1 MLKSKES
8 LSTEMEGRII
18 QAATTVFVKWG
29 RKASSM
35 QLIADEAGIN
45 RTLLNYYFRSKDK
58 LFNIVFESVF
68 SELIGQALKILDSD
82 MDIIDKLDR
91 FIDVYI
97 TGLLS
102 NPYIPV
108 FILNELNTN
117 PEHLVGL
124 FKSTGL
130 KPIKLK
136 EDLLKAM
143 DEGRIIKTDPVH
155 LIVNL
160 ISMIAFPLAAK
171 PLISGMI
178 LSDSEINF
186 DDFMK
191 ERIPKLKEYFINS
204 IIP

>member
-1 MLKSKES
+1 MNSQES
-8 LSTEMEGRII
+8 LSTEMESRII
-18 QAATTVFVKWG
+18 EAATTVFVKWG

-68 SELIGQALKILDSD
+68 SDLIGQALVILESD
-82 MDIIDKLDR
+82 IDIIDKLDQ

-117 PEHLVGL
+117 PEHLIGL
-124 FKSTGL
+124 FKNTGL

-143 DEGRIIKTDPVH
+143 DQGRIRRMDPLH

-178 LSDSEINF
+178 LSDSDTNF

-191 ERIPKLKEYFINS
+191 ERIPRLKEYFINS
-204 IIP
+204 IKP

>member
-1 MLKSKES
+1 MLKSDES
-8 LSTEMEGRII
+8 LSTEMEQKII
-18 QAATTVFVKWG
+18 NAASKVFVKWG
-29 RKASSM
+29 KKASSM

-58 LFNIVFESVF
+58 LFNIVFDKIF
-68 SELIGQALKILDSD
+68 FELIQKAAEILESD
-82 MDIIDKLDR
+82 IDIIEKLDR

-97 TGLLS
+97 SGLLS

-117 PEHLVGL
+117 PEHLLKL
-124 FKSTGL
+124 FKDSGL
-130 KPIKLK
+130 KPIRLK
-136 EDLLKAM
+136 EDIIKAM
-143 DEGRIIKTDPVH
+143 DQGRIIKTDPLH

-171 PLISGMI
+171 PLIAGMI
-178 LSDSEINF
+178 LSDQNIDF
-186 DDFMK
+186 DDFMQ
-191 ERIPKLKEYFINS
+191 ERIVKLKEYFLNS